1 MNHIDYCYTATSYQ
15 VEARARAIL
24 FEIRRPEAESDLQ
37 RSASLLSPTLG
48 PSRTQSKEHVGLVR
62 WPESFRRSRGP
73 GNPSLV
79 DIGSQSFSA
88 RALQVSMYGSMVRMT
103 LFYFIYR
110 IAGYYI
116 QDLS

>member
-1 MNHIDYCYTATSYQ
+1 
-15 VEARARAIL
+15 
-24 FEIRRPEAESDLQ
+24 
-37 RSASLLSPTLG
+37 
-48 PSRTQSKEHVGLVR
+48 
-62 WPESFRRSRGP
+62 
-73 GNPSLV
+73 LV

-116 QDLS
+116 QDLSLFVIKSPKQLHQWIRRWMICTLLSGDKGFIL